1 MAIVRT
7 LASRIGLAAALMSA
21 QPAAAQATD
30 GMYQLKHGGALHE
43 EDSRFLPGRYYFR
56 KGNEY
61 RARGES
67 AMAIDLWTR
76 AAGWAM
82 KDAQY
87 NLGIT
92 YFKGEGAR
100 ADRPRGLAWLA
111 LAAERKDA
119 AFSESLAAA
128 WDESTPAERE
138 QANAIWLRLREH
150 YADAVALPMAR
161 RRFDAEMAQITG
173 SRVGMPGHA
182 RILAQG
188 GDLDAASY
196 KKQLDQAASVD
207 FGRLPRGR
215 VDIGPVETLADP
227 VAQPAR
233 NDRPPS

>member
-1 MAIVRT
+1 
-7 LASRIGLAAALMSA
+7 
-21 QPAAAQATD
+21 
-30 GMYQLKHGGALHE
+30 
-43 EDSRFLPGRYYFR
+43 
-56 KGNEY
+56 
-61 RARGES
+61 
-67 AMAIDLWTR
+67 
-76 AAGWAM
+76 M